1 MTPME
6 KRAQR
11 YEPTWESLQAYA
23 VPEWFKDAKL
33 GIFIHWGVYAVPAFN
48 NEWYPHFMYIDEI
61 SRKGANFYQHH
72 VEHHGPHAEF
82 GYKDFIPLFRAER
95 WNPAAWVELFEK
107 AGARYVVPVAE
118 HHDGFPMYDCSY
130 TNWNAA
136 QMGPCR
142 DTVAEL
148 ASAVRGAGLKFG
160 VSSHR
165 AHNWRYYRFRDHFDT
180 NNPDYHKLYG
190 VPHPDEAPVSY
201 EFILDWYARTREL
214 VDKFSPEVLWFDFGW
229 HRDEFE
235 PWRPRVAA
243 YYYNHALEHGYE
255 PVLQYKA
262 KFPDG
267 TAVLDIERGKL
278 DDIRP
283 HYWQTDTSVSYRSWC
298 YIEDDEFKS
307 VTSAVHDLVDIV
319 SKNGNLLLNVGPKP
333 DGTIPQQAADVLLG
347 LGEWLRVNGE
357 AIYGTRHWQVYGE
370 GPTGVP
376 QSFRERDQAAYTAE
390 DIRFTAKGNA
400 LYATCLGWPGS
411 ECTIQCL
418 ASGGRLTEDIT
429 NVTMLGVETPL
440 LWSRD
445 ERGLTVQMPA
455 ERPCKHAY
463 VLKVTVT

>member
-1 MTPME
+1 
-6 KRAQR
+6 
-11 YEPTWESLQAYA
+11 
-23 VPEWFKDAKL
+23 VPEWFRDAKL

-48 NEWYPHFMYIDEI
+48 NEWYPHSMYIDETF
-61 SRKGANFYQHH
+61 RKGSNPYQHH
-72 VEHHGPHAEF
+72 VEHYGPHAEF
-82 GYKDFIPLFRAER
+82 GNKDFIPMFKAER
-95 WNPAAWVELFEK
+95 WEPAAWVELFEK

-118 HHDGFPMYDCSY
+118 HHDGLPMYDCSH

-142 DTVAEL
+142 DVVAEI
-148 ASAVRGAGLKFG
+148 ASSVRGVGLKFG

-165 AHNWRYYRFRDHFDT
+165 ARNWQHYRFRDHFDT

-190 VPHPDEAPVSY
+190 VPHPDEAPVSCA
-201 EFILDWYARTREL
+201 FILDWYARTREL
-214 VDKFSPEVLWFDFGW
+214 VDRFSPDVLWFDFGW

-243 YYYNHALEHGYE
+243 YYYSHALERGYE
-255 PVLQYKA
+255 PMLQHKA
-262 KFPDG
+262 KARFPDG
-267 TAVLDIERGKL
+267 VAVLDIERGKL

-283 HYWQTDTSVSYRSWC
+283 HYWQTDTSVSYRSWG
-298 YIEDDEFKS
+298 YIEDDELKS
-307 VTSAVHDLVDIV
+307 VTSMVHDLVDIV

-333 DGTIPQQAADVLLG
+333 DGTIPQQAGAVLLG

-357 AIYGTRHWQVYGE
+357 AIYGTRPWQVYGE
-370 GPTGVP
+370 GPTAVP

-411 ECTIQCL
+411 ECTIQSL
-418 ASGGRLTEDIT
+418 ALGGRLTEDIT
-429 NVTMLGVETPL
+429 SVTMLGVETPL
-440 LWSRD
+440 SWSRD
-445 ERGLTVQMPA
+445 ERGLTIHMPA

-463 VLKVTVT
+463 VLKMTVT

>member
-1 MTPME
+1 MTPT
-6 KRAQR
+6 KTGTQP
-11 YEPTWESLQAYA
+11 YEPTWESLQAYT

-48 NEWYPHFMYIDEI
+48 NEWYPHFMYIDEM

-72 VEHHGPHAEF
+72 VEHYGPHAEF
-82 GYKDFIPLFRAER
+82 GYKDFIPMFKAER
-95 WNPAAWVELFEK
+95 WDPVAWLELFEK

-142 DTVAEL
+142 DVVAEL

-165 AHNWRYYRFRDHFDT
+165 AHNWRHYRFRDHFDT

-214 VDKFSPEVLWFDFGW
+214 VDKFSPDVLWFDFGW

-243 YYYNHALEHGYE
+243 YYYNHALERGYE

-267 TAVLDIERGKL
+267 VAVLDIERGKL

-307 VTSAVHDLVDIV
+307 VTSVVHDLVDIV

-333 DGTIPQQAADVLLG
+333 DGTIPQQAGDVLLG

-370 GPTGVP
+370 GPTAVP
-376 QSFRERDQAAYTAE
+376 QSFSERDQAAYTAE
-390 DIRFTAKGNA
+390 DIRFTVKGNA

-411 ECTIQCL
+411 ERTIRSL

-440 LWSRD
+440 SWSRD
-445 ERGLTVQMPA
+445 ERGLTVRMPA
-455 ERPCKHAY
+455 ERPCKHAN
-463 VLKVTVT
+463 VLKVTLT

>member
-1 MTPME
+1 MKPANDSA
-6 KRAQR
+6 RP
-11 YEPTWESLQAYA
+11 YEPTWESLHAYT

-48 NEWYPHFMYIDEI
+48 NEWYPHFMYIDEV

-72 VEHHGPHAEF
+72 RERYGPHAEF
-82 GYKDFIPLFRAER
+82 GYKDFIPMLTAER
-95 WNPAAWVELFEK
+95 WDPAAWVALFEK
-107 AGARYVVPVAE
+107 AGAKYVVPVAE
-118 HHDGFPMYDCSY
+118 HHDGFPMYDCSF

-136 QMGPCR
+136 QMGPHR
-142 DTVAEL
+142 DVVAEL
-148 ASAVRGAGLKFG
+148 GAAVRSAGLKFG

-165 AHNWRYYRFRDHFDT
+165 AHNWRYYRFREDFDT
-180 NNPDYHKLYG
+180 SNPDYHKLYG
-190 VPHPDEAPVSY
+190 VPHPDDAPVSY
-201 EFILDWYARTREL
+201 EFVLDWYARTREL
-214 VDKFSPEVLWFDFGW
+214 VDRFSPDVLWFDFGW

-243 YYYNHALEHGYE
+243 HYYNHAAAHGYE

-298 YIEDDEFKS
+298 YIDDDEFKPVSS
-307 VTSAVHDLVDIV
+307 VVHDLVDIA
-319 SKNGNLLLNVGPKP
+319 SKNGNLLLNIGPKP
-333 DGTIPQQAADVLLG
+333 DGTIPQPVANILLG

-370 GPTGVP
+370 GPTGIP
-376 QSFRERDQAAYTAE
+376 LSFREQEQQAYTAE
-390 DIRFTAKGNA
+390 DVRFTVKGKA

-411 ECTIQCL
+411 ECTIRSL
-418 ASGGRLTEDIT
+418 ATGGRLAERIAG
-429 NVTMLGVETPL
+429 VSMLGSEGQL
-440 LWSRD
+440 SWSRD
-445 ERGLTVQMPA
+445 ENGLTVQMPA
-455 ERPCKHAY
+455 ERPCDHAY
-463 VLKVTVT
+463 VIKVTVA